1 LFTAGKLAGF
11 VASTLQLSRGQ
22 KHAEELLNGSVAL
35 LQQLGVK
42 KRAAEGR
49 IELALCYQRQG
60 LFDIGHSTLLRVL
73 NDLGEENQLGSRLQR
88 AVSDITLNPTCHS
101 SRPEK

>member
-1 LFTAGKLAGF
+1 MVL
-11 VASTLQLSRGQ
+11 
-22 KHAEELLNGSVAL
+22 AL
-35 LQQLGVK
+35 LQQLGVN

-73 NDLGEENQLGSRLQR
+73 NDLGEENDERSALL
-88 AVSDITLNPTCHS
+88 
-101 SRPEK
+101 